1 VKKLEA
7 LKVLFVDDEIDFLET
22 LMKRM
27 KKRGVDVVGVG
38 SGEQALDYLNEQP
51 VDVIVLD
58 VRMPGI
64 GGIKTLREIKK
75 IDPLMEVIML
85 TGHASIEAAIE
96 GMQSGAFDYLMKPAD
111 FDELLY
117 KLQDAYKR
125 RTIQKQKIEKLGN
138 IKLTDQKKGAIST

>member
-1 VKKLEA
+1 
-7 LKVLFVDDEIDFLET
+7 
-22 LMKRM
+22 MKRM
-27 KKRGVDVVGVG
+27 KKRSVDVAGVG
-38 SGEQALDYLNEQP
+38 SGEQALYYLNKQP

-64 GGIKTLREIKK
+64 GGINTLKEIKK
-75 IDPLMEVIML
+75 MDPLMEVIML

-111 FDELLY
+111 FDELFY
-117 KLQDAYKR
+117 KLQDAVKR

-138 IKLTDQKKGAIST
+138 IRLTDQKKGAIST

>member
-1 VKKLEA
+1 MES

-38 SGEQALDYLNEQP
+38 SGEQALEYLNQQP

-64 GGIKTLREIKK
+64 GGINTLREIKK
-75 IDPLMEVIML
+75 IDPLLEVIML
-85 TGHASIEAAIE
+85 TGHASIEVAIE
-96 GMQSGAFDYLMKPAD
+96 GMELGAFDYLMKPAD
-111 FDELLY
+111 FDELFY
-117 KLQDAYKR
+117 KIQDAFKK

-138 IKLTDQKKGAIST
+138 IKLSDQKKGAIST

>member
-1 VKKLEA
+1 METF
-7 LKVLFVDDEIDFLET
+7 KVLFVDDEIDFLET

-27 KKRGVDVVGVG
+27 KKRGVDVAGVG
-38 SGEQALDYLNEQP
+38 SGEQALYYLNKQP

-64 GGIKTLREIKK
+64 GGINTLKEIKK
-75 IDPLMEVIML
+75 MDPLMEVIML

-111 FDELLY
+111 FDELFY
-117 KLQDAYKR
+117 KLQDAVKR

-138 IKLTDQKKGAIST
+138 IRLTDQKKGAIST

>member
-1 VKKLEA
+1 LEA

-27 KKRGVDVVGVG
+27 KKRGVDVAGVG
-38 SGEQALDYLNEQP
+38 SGEEALDYLNMHRA
-51 VDVIVLD
+51 DVVVLD
-58 VRMPGI
+58 VRMRGI
-64 GGIKTLREIKK
+64 GGINALKEIKK

-96 GMQSGAFDYLMKPAD
+96 GMESGAFDYLMKPAD
-111 FDELLY
+111 FDELFY
-117 KLQDAYKR
+117 KIQDAFKK

-138 IKLTDQKKGAIST
+138 LKLTDQKKGAIST

>member
-1 VKKLEA
+1 MKLEA

-38 SGEQALDYLNEQP
+38 SGEEALEYLKKHP
-51 VDVIVLD
+51 ADVVVLD

-64 GGIKTLREIKK
+64 GGIYTLREIKK

-96 GMQSGAFDYLMKPAD
+96 GMESGAFDYLMKPAD
-111 FDELLY
+111 FDELLF
-117 KLQDAYKR
+117 KLQDAFKKR
-125 RTIQKQKIEKLGN
+125 NIQKQKIEKLGN
-138 IKLTDQKKGAIST
+138 LKRLDQKKGVI

>member
-1 VKKLEA
+1 VKKLDA

-27 KKRGVDVVGVG
+27 KKRGVDVAGVG
-38 SGEQALDYLNEQP
+38 SGEEALDYLYNQP
-51 VDVIVLD
+51 VDVVVLD

-64 GGIKTLREIKK
+64 GGINTLREIKK

-96 GMQSGAFDYLMKPAD
+96 GMESGAFDYLMKPAD
-111 FDELLY
+111 FDELFY
-117 KLQDAYKR
+117 KLQDAFKR

-138 IKLTDQKKGAIST
+138 IKLTDQKKGAIAT

>member
-1 VKKLEA
+1 MED

-27 KKRGVDVVGVG
+27 KKRGVSVAGVG
-38 SGEQALDYLNEQP
+38 SGEQALDYLSEQP

-64 GGIKTLREIKK
+64 GGINTLREIKK

-96 GMQSGAFDYLMKPAD
+96 GMQLGAFDYLLKPAH
-111 FDELLY
+111 FGELTAKLESARKRKDEQAERIRKAEVKLLLR
-117 KLQDAYKR
+117 KSVDL
-125 RTIQKQKIEKLGN
+125 
-138 IKLTDQKKGAIST
+138 

>member
-1 VKKLEA
+1 MTKLEA

-27 KKRGVDVVGVG
+27 KKRGVDVAGVG
-38 SGEQALDYLNEQP
+38 SGEEALDYLNMHRA
-51 VDVIVLD
+51 DVVVLD
-58 VRMPGI
+58 VRMRGI
-64 GGIKTLREIKK
+64 GGINALKEIKK

-96 GMQSGAFDYLMKPAD
+96 GMESGAFDYLMKPAD
-111 FDELLY
+111 FDELFY
-117 KLQDAYKR
+117 KIQDAFKK

-138 IKLTDQKKGAIST
+138 LKLTDQKKGAIST

>member
-1 VKKLEA
+1 MKLEA

-27 KKRGVDVVGVG
+27 KKRGVNVVGVG

-64 GGIKTLREIKK
+64 GGIHTLREIKK
-75 IDPLMEVIML
+75 LDPLMEVIML

-96 GMQSGAFDYLMKPAD
+96 GMELGAFDYLMKPAD
-111 FDELLY
+111 FDELFY
-117 KLQDAYKR
+117 KLQDAFKR

-138 IKLTDQKKGAIST
+138 LKLTDQKKGAAK

>member
-1 VKKLEA
+1 MEA

-64 GGIKTLREIKK
+64 DGIQTLREIKR
-75 IDPLMEVIML
+75 IDSLMEVIML

-96 GMQSGAFDYLMKPAD
+96 GMQLGAFDYLMKPAD
-111 FDELLY
+111 FDELFY
-117 KLQDAYKR
+117 KIQDAFKR

-138 IKLTDQKKGAIST
+138 LKLTDQKKGAIST

>member
-1 VKKLEA
+1 MRLEA
-7 LKVLFVDDEIDFLET
+7 IKVLVVDDEIDFLET

-27 KKRGVDVVGVG
+27 KKRGVDVAGVG
-38 SGEQALDYLNEQP
+38 SGEEALDYLNRQP
-51 VDVIVLD
+51 ADVVVLD

-64 GGIKTLREIKK
+64 GGINALREIKK

-96 GMQSGAFDYLMKPAD
+96 GMESGAFDYLMKPAD
-111 FDELLY
+111 FDELFY
-117 KLQDAYKR
+117 KIQDAFKR

-138 IKLTDQKKGAIST
+138 LKQTDQKKGVIST